1 MVISRKVNST
11 VTSSADPGNF
21 DALCENDRA
30 AVENRLDSLMGQLA
44 SEHEGMREAMAWSL
58 MGGGKRLRP
67 LLCLWTHDL
76 VGGKSRDAALDA
88 ACAIECVHTY
98 SLIHDDLPC
107 MDDDDFRRGRPSS
120 HKKFGEATAVL
131 AGDALLTLAFLI
143 LSTIPERAGGG
154 GVEESLEMTRVLAL
168 AAGTA
173 GLITGQA
180 LDLSGSGSGGDLEG
194 VRRIHENKTA
204 RLIAAAME
212 IGAVAGGAGPRERA
226 RVREAGTRAGEA
238 FQIVDDVL
246 DCEKDR
252 QELGKT
258 PGKDAAADKLT
269 YPALVGLERSRQES
283 SQLVI
288 SARTLL
294 GGEEVPVDGEAMSRL
309 WDLFDFMVERGA

>member
-1 MVISRKVNST
+1 MGSNPNR
-11 VTSSADPGNF
+11 AEF
-21 DALCENDRA
+21 DALSENDRT
-30 AVENRLDSLMGQLA
+30 AVETRLVTLMGELA
-44 SEHEGMREAMAWSL
+44 NEHQGMREAMSWSL
-58 MGGGKRLRP
+58 LGGGKRLRP
-67 LLCLWTHDL
+67 LLCLWTHDF
-76 VGGKSRDAALDA
+76 VGGDLRDTALDA

-154 GVEESLEMTRVLAL
+154 GVEESLEMTRVLAS

-180 LDLSGSGSGGDLEG
+180 LDLSGSGRSGDLEG
-194 VRRIHENKTA
+194 VRRIHANKTA

-212 IGAVAGGAGPRERA
+212 IGAVAGGAGALDRA
-226 RVREAGTRAGEA
+226 RIREAGTRAGVA

-269 YPALVGLERSRQES
+269 FPAVAGLEQSREES
-283 SQLVI
+283 SLLIV
-288 SARTLL
+288 SAKTLL
-294 GGEEVPVDGEAMSRL
+294 GGGEVSADGDTTARL
-309 WDLFDFMVERGA
+309 WNLFDFMVERGA

>member
-1 MVISRKVNST
+1 VNST
-11 VTSSADPGNF
+11 VGSSPERKNF
-21 DALCENDRA
+21 DSLSEGDRT
-30 AVENRLDSLMGQLA
+30 AVETRLGALLGELA
-44 SEHEGMREAMAWSL
+44 DEHQGMREAMAWSL
-58 MGGGKRLRP
+58 LGGGKRLRP

-76 VGGKSRDAALDA
+76 VGGGAREAALDA

-98 SLIHDDLPC
+98 SLVHDDLPC

-120 HKKFGEATAVL
+120 HRQFGEATAVL

-143 LSTIPERAGGG
+143 LSTIPERHGGG
-154 GVEESLEMTRVLAL
+154 GVEEALEMTRVLAS

-173 GLITGQA
+173 GLIAGQA
-180 LDLSGSGSGGDLEG
+180 LDLSGSGSSGDLEG
-194 VRRIHENKTA
+194 VRRIHANKTA

-212 IGAVAGGAGPRERA
+212 IGAVAGGAGARERA
-226 RVREAGTRAGEA
+226 RIREAGTRAGEA

-246 DCEKDR
+246 DREKDR
-252 QELGKT
+252 EELGKT

-269 YPALVGLERSRQES
+269 FPAVVGVEKSREES
-283 SQLVI
+283 AQLIV

-294 GGEEVPVDGEAMSRL
+294 GGEGIAADGDVKARM